1 MGIKIPLPR
10 SGGWIVTKK
19 KPPPTPPRGRA
30 REKEVKGNK
39 KLE

>member
-1 MGIKIPLPR
+1 MDSNKEEAP
-10 SGGWIVTKK
+10 SNS
-19 KPPPTPPRGRA
+19 PRGRA